1 MLHPEHKEYVYVQDI
16 LRNII
21 VIYTGPL
28 FCTWLELLKT
38 GARRSIEHNLYQKE
52 KKKKRKPP
60 AWKWIAFILWLDTL
74 SYFHSSIYLSGRA
87 FMCHFLLSFE
97 TSVETMVPLQHFLL
111 FCLCSAK
118 HDGTN
123 EPIKRAGGCAVPG
136 GKPRNWDGLISWK
149 VGLTWDSQQRRLAS
163 GKLPWCKTV
172 R

>member
-1 MLHPEHKEYVYVQDI
+1 MYTVYISIHHSHVYHPTVLHL
-16 LRNII
+16 LRII
-21 VIYTGPL
+21 KDCGQTLNWTQPL
-28 FCTWLELLKT
+28 SK
-38 GARRSIEHNLYQKE
+38 RKE
-52 KKKKRKPP
+52 KKNPL
-60 AWKWIAFILWLDTL
+60 ALKWIAFLLWLDTL

-149 VGLTWDSQQRRLAS
+149 VGLTGDSRRRRLAS
-163 GKLPWCKTV
+163 GKLQWGKAIQ
-172 R
+172 

>member
-1 MLHPEHKEYVYVQDI
+1 MY
-16 LRNII
+16 II
-21 VIYTGPL
+21 PL

-52 KKKKRKPP
+52 KKRKNPA

-123 EPIKRAGGCAVPG
+123 EPIKRAGGCAVPR

-149 VGLTWDSQQRRLAS
+149 VGLTGDSRRRRLAS
-163 GKLPWCKTV
+163 GKRPWCKAV